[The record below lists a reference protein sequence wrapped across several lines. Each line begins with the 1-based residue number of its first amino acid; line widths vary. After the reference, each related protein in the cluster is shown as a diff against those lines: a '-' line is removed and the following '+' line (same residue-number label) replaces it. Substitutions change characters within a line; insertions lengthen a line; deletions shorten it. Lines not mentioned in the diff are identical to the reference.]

1 MTNSSKL
8 DFDTIDAHLANTIE
22 ARLNDWFPDKKIT
35 RSGDGYRVGDSD
47 GLSVKPC
54 GLWHDFTGKYSDSGG
69 KGLLS
74 LYANVHKIDVREAAA
89 EFATSPDDST
99 MTRCKE
105 PSLPTHHKNGT
116 PDHTYLYRDTNGRL
130 KGAVARWDA
139 TESTGKT
146 FAQASFDGSSWS
158 WKAMQGKRPLYGV
171 ENLRLRP
178 SAPVLIVEG
187 EKCAEALRVPLG
199 DYIVMTCAGG
209 SSGVNNSD
217 WAPLKDRSVVVWP
230 DNDKAGAKAAD
241 KIKEHLPQAAILT
254 VPEGKEKSWDGA
266 DAMVEEFNVVEFVGD
281 AAAQT
286 SSNGIWDLIHEVK
299 HSTPYIDLTVEP
311 IENDFRAF
319 LMGVPIAED
328 GDLIVLSARLKS
340 FKSSVI
346 AALAC
351 STVDDESVDCLG
363 FTIRGDGV
371 FLVFDTEQSENEI
384 RYQAKSMRRR
394 LGVAS
399 LSDRIKIVG
408 LREFAP
414 SDRLAMIKHAI
425 MENMARGIVGIAVDG
440 VSDLG
445 GSVNDDENATNIV
458 NFLTVAASRANA
470 PLFGVIHLNHG
481 DRDAAGGG
489 RGHLGK
495 EMERKAKSV
504 ICIEKDADDIG
515 TIYAATTRKKTIS
528 KSQGQRIKYCEDMNM
543 VISLEGT
550 KKDEK
555 DAEKLEELREL
566 LYEVQDRT
574 GVLIWNKETIVS
586 AIIEVNGKSKKTA
599 ERRVR
604 DMINACLLRHSGQ
617 KGNVVSLLGARTN
630 TKMVL
635 LTAV

>member
-1 MTNSSKL
+1 MTDSFKL
-8 DFDTIDAHLANTIE
+8 DFNAIDAQLALNMETHI
-22 ARLNDWFPDKKIT
+22 NDWFAGDDIKRSGGWWRIGENGGLAVNETDGHWKDHSEDKK
-35 RSGDGYRVGDSD
+35 G
-47 GLSVKPC
+47 
-54 GLWHDFTGKYSDSGG
+54 H
-69 KGLLS
+69 GLLS
-74 LYANVHKIDVREAAA
+74 LFAFSKGISDIKEAAA
-89 EFATSPDDST
+89 VFDDIDT
-99 MTRCKE
+99 TVTRSKE
-105 PSLPTHHKNGT
+105 PPLPQEHNQLGE
-116 PDHTYLYRDTNGRL
+116 PDHVYEYRDTNGRI
-130 KGAVARWDA
+130 KGAIMRWN
-139 TESTGKT
+139 KT
-146 FAQASFDGSSWS
+146 DERSKDIRQLSVVDGAWT
-158 WKAMQGKRPLYGV
+158 WKQMQGKSPLYGS
-171 ENLRLRP
+171 EYLLSKRD
-178 SAPVLIVEG
+178 APVLIVEG
-187 EKCAEALRVPLG
+187 EKCVEALRDTFS
-199 DYIVMTCAGG
+199 DYIVMTWCGG
-209 SSGVNNSD
+209 SSAVENAD
-217 WAPLKDRSVVVWP
+217 WASIEDRSVIIWP
-230 DNDKAGAKAAD
+230 DNDKSGAKAASE
-241 KIKEHLPQAAILT
+241 IMVHLPSCVVLDI
-254 VPEGKEKSWDGA
+254 PEGKEKSWDGA
-266 DAMVEEFNVVEFVGD
+266 DAIDEGFNVVEFVGD

-328 GDLIVLSARLKS
+328 GDLIVLAARLKS

-384 RYQAKSMRRR
+384 RYQAKSMRHR

-445 GSVNDDENATNIV
+445 GSVNDDEKAAYIV

-481 DRDAAGGG
+481 DREAVSGG

-495 EMERKAKSV
+495 EMERKAKTV

-515 TIYAATTRKKTIS
+515 TIYAATSRRKPIS
-528 KSQGQRIKYCEDMNM
+528 KSQGQRIKYCEDKNM

>member
-1 MTNSSKL
+1 MPNSSKL
-8 DFDTIDAHLANTIE
+8 YFNTIDAHLATNTE
-22 ARLNDWFPDKKIT
+22 SHVREWFARDDIKKSGNEWSIGKKGGLKVNASGKWFDHSEDK
-35 RSGDGYRVGDSD
+35 
-47 GLSVKPC
+47 
-54 GLWHDFTGKYSDSGG
+54 GG
-69 KGLLS
+69 GGLLS
-74 LYANVHKIDVREAAA
+74 LYAWHNKIDVKVAAA
-89 EFATSPDDST
+89 KFATSPEDST

-105 PSLPTHHKNGT
+105 PPLPTHQHGT

-130 KGAVARWDA
+130 KGAVARWDKSA
-139 TESTGKT
+139 GKT

-158 WKAMQGKRPLYGV
+158 WKAMQGERPLYGV

-178 SAPVLIVEG
+178 TAPVLIVEG

-209 SSGVNNSD
+209 SSGVNKSD

-230 DNDKAGAKAAD
+230 DNDKAGTKAAD

-266 DAMVEEFNVVEFVGD
+266 DAIDEGFNVVEFVGD

-384 RYQAKSMRRR
+384 RYQAKSMRHR

-504 ICIEKDADDIG
+504 ICIEKDADGIG
-515 TIYAATTRKKTIS
+515 TIYAATTRKKTIP
-528 KSQGQRIKYCEDMNM
+528 KAQGQRIQFCEYRQM
-543 VISLEGT
+543 VVSIEGT

-574 GVLIWNKETIVS
+574 GALSWNKKTIVLE
-586 AIIEVNGKSKKTA
+586 IIKVNGQSEKTA
-599 ERRVR
+599 QRRVS
-604 DMINACLLRHSGQ
+604 DMENACLLEYSGQ
-617 KGNVVSLLGARTN
+617 PVKVVSLLGARTN
-630 TKMVL
+630 TAMAL